1 MPTFY
6 AVLKLTPTA
15 RPVTTGEFEALD
27 VEQALRVMLM
37 RAQVRST
44 MEVHEYELLRVQGRN
59 YERVGRKSGSVYEA
73 PTKPASALPALP
85 PPAAPVESTL
95 FSTYNRRKTVTL

>member
-6 AVLKLTPTA
+6 AVLKLTPTS
-15 RPVTTGEFEALD
+15 RPVTTGEYEALD

-59 YERVGRKSGSVYEA
+59 YERVGRKAVSVHEA
-73 PTKPASALPALP
+73 PSEPPAVLPALP
-85 PPAAPVESTL
+85 PL
-95 FSTYNRRKTVTL
+95 FGTYSRRKTVTL